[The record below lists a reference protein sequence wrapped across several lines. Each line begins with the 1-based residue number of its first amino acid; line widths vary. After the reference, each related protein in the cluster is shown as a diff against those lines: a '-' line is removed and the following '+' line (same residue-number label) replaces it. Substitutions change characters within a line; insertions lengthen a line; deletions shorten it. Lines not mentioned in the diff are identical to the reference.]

1 MIRKKASK
9 KQANDFEMMSESN
22 EEEFE
27 FEYIEEEYP
36 EETPIEEIMKGCKKG
51 DVIMPW

>member
-1 MIRKKASK
+1 MIGKKASK
-9 KQANDFEMMSESN
+9 REGNDVEIMSESN

-51 DVIMPW
+51 DVIMP